1 MEPLLYFAIILL
13 GTLVAGSLF
22 KRFGL
27 PAVVGELLVG
37 ILLGHGILN
46 IIPDNNEIIHF
57 TSELGVI
64 LLMFIAGLES
74 DLGLLRKYLKSALA
88 VAVIGLVAPL
98 IAFTIAGL
106 AFGYTSVEAI
116 FFGVLFAATSV
127 SITVEV
133 LQEYRK
139 LDSNEG
145 ATILGAAV
153 ADDILAVLILSV
165 FVAIFGS
172 NAAGNGGQLALGW
185 MLLLQLVFLVVIAL
199 FAKFLI
205 GPILDLA
212 KKLPMNSSEAI
223 VGVALALFFAWLADL
238 VGMSGVLGA
247 FFVGVMIAQTPHEAK
262 IIPHVSSLGYTFFIP
277 VFFASVGLVMD
288 FHGVIAKLPFLI
300 IFTILAVL
308 TKLYGGRLGAQLTG
322 FDKKSGILIGTGMI
336 ARGEMALVVAS
347 IGQQANIVS
356 NEIYSDLVIV
366 IILTTL
372 IAPIMLKKQ
381 L

>member
-1 MEPLLYFAIILL
+1 MQPLLYFAIILI
-13 GTLVAGSLF
+13 GTLIAGSLF

-37 ILLGHGILN
+37 IVLGHGILN
-46 IIPDNNEIIHF
+46 IIPADNEIIHF

-74 DLGLLRKYLKSALA
+74 DLGLLKKYLKSALA
-88 VAVIGLVAPL
+88 VAVLGLVAPL
-98 IAFTIAGL
+98 IVFTIAGM
-106 AFGYTSVEAI
+106 AFGYSSVEAI

-139 LDSNEG
+139 LDTNEG

-172 NAAGNGGQLALGW
+172 NMAGNGGQLALGW
-185 MLLLQLVFLVVIAL
+185 MLLLQLVFLIGIGL

-205 GPILDLA
+205 GPILRLA
-212 KKLPMNSSEAI
+212 KRLPMNSSEAI

-247 FFVGVMIAQTPHEAK
+247 FFVGVMIAQTPFEAK

-288 FHGVIAKLPFLI
+288 FHGVIAKLPFLL

-308 TKLYGGRLGAQLTG
+308 TKLYGGRVGAQMTG
-322 FDKKSGILIGTGMI
+322 FDKKAGILIGTGMI

>member
-1 MEPLLYFAIILL
+1 MQPLLYFAIILI
-13 GTLVAGSLF
+13 GTLIAGSLF

-37 ILLGHGILN
+37 IVLGHGILN
-46 IIPDNNEIIHF
+46 IIPADNEIIHF

-74 DLGLLRKYLKSALA
+74 DLGLLKKYLKSALA

-98 IAFTIAGL
+98 IVFTIAGM
-106 AFGYTSVEAI
+106 AFGYSSVEAI

-139 LDSNEG
+139 LDTNEG

-172 NAAGNGGQLALGW
+172 NMAENGGQLALGW
-185 MLLLQLVFLVVIAL
+185 MLLLQLVFLIGIGL

-205 GPILDLA
+205 GPILRLA
-212 KKLPMNSSEAI
+212 KRLPMNSSEAI
-223 VGVALALFFAWLADL
+223 VAVALALFFAWLADL

-247 FFVGVMIAQTPHEAK
+247 FFVGVMIAQTPFEAK

-288 FHGVIAKLPFLI
+288 FHGVIAKLPFLL

-308 TKLYGGRLGAQLTG
+308 TKLYGGRVGAQMTG
-322 FDKKSGILIGTGMI
+322 FDKKAGILIGTGMI

>member
-1 MEPLLYFAIILL
+1 MQPLLYFAIILI
-13 GTLVAGSLF
+13 GTLIAGSLF

-37 ILLGHGILN
+37 IVLGHGILN
-46 IIPDNNEIIHF
+46 IIPADNEIIHF

-74 DLGLLRKYLKSALA
+74 DLGLLKKYLKSALA
-88 VAVIGLVAPL
+88 VAVLGLVAPL
-98 IAFTIAGL
+98 IVFTIAGM
-106 AFGYTSVEAI
+106 AFGYSSVEAI

-139 LDSNEG
+139 LDTNEG

-172 NAAGNGGQLALGW
+172 NMAENGGQLALGW
-185 MLLLQLVFLVVIAL
+185 MLLLQLVFLIGIGL

-205 GPILDLA
+205 GPILRLA
-212 KKLPMNSSEAI
+212 KRLPMNSSEAI
-223 VGVALALFFAWLADL
+223 VAVALALFFAWLADL

-247 FFVGVMIAQTPHEAK
+247 FFVGVMIAQTPFEAK

-288 FHGVIAKLPFLI
+288 FHGVIAKLPFLL

-308 TKLYGGRLGAQLTG
+308 TKLYGGRVGAQMTG
-322 FDKKSGILIGTGMI
+322 FDKKAGILIGTGMI